1 MPGQARPAALDWKAR
16 GGVRSPTREDFAGT
30 LIDCIGSFR
39 TTLSC
44 RGRTHNNSALRE
56 WSCRGPAAWAGK
68 VIVQDRSGRKSKPA
82 LVLLLLIH
90 ALALPTVAPAGE
102 SAPSRYTAVPA
113 SADGIGKVYLG
124 REIAQVMSFHGA
136 QWLERAER
144 VDEERPELVLA
155 ALELRPGMT
164 VADIGAGTG
173 YYSWRMAQRVGA
185 SGTVYAVDIQPEM
198 IKLLERQMS
207 RRGAANVKP
216 VLGGLTD
223 PRLPPGSI
231 DLALMV
237 DVYHEFEYPYEM
249 LAAIVRAL
257 KPGGR
262 LVFVEFRGGD
272 AAVPIKPLHTMTEA
286 QVRKEAAI
294 HALQWVKTARDL
306 PWQNAIVF
314 RKLSGN

>member
-1 MPGQARPAALDWKAR
+1 MASF
-16 GGVRSPTREDFAGT
+16 VR
-30 LIDCIGSFR
+30 
-39 TTLSC
+39 
-44 RGRTHNNSALRE
+44 
-56 WSCRGPAAWAGK
+56 K
-68 VIVQDRSGRKSKPA
+68 QDRSGRKSKPA

-102 SAPSRYTAVPA
+102 SAPSRYTTVRA

-216 VLGGLTD
+216 VLGELTD
-223 PRLPPGSI
+223 PGLPPGSI

-294 HALQWVKTARDL
+294 HALQWVKTARGL

>member
-1 MPGQARPAALDWKAR
+1 MNQ
-16 GGVRSPTREDFAGT
+16 
-30 LIDCIGSFR
+30 I
-39 TTLSC
+39 
-44 RGRTHNNSALRE
+44 
-56 WSCRGPAAWAGK
+56 
-68 VIVQDRSGRKSKPA
+68 RSGRKSNPA

-90 ALALPTVAPAGE
+90 ALALPAAATASKGL
-102 SAPSRYTAVPA
+102 PSRYTTIAA
-113 SADGIGKVYLG
+113 SPDGIGKFYLG

-136 QWLERAER
+136 QWLERPER
-144 VDEERPELVLA
+144 VEEERPDLLLS
-155 ALELRPGMT
+155 ALELKPGMT

-185 SGTVYAVDIQPEM
+185 GGTVYAVDIQPEM

-207 RRGAANVKP
+207 QRGAANVKA

-223 PRLPPGSI
+223 PRLPPASI

-237 DVYHEFEYPYEM
+237 DVYHELEYPYEM

-262 LVFVEFRGGD
+262 MVFVEFRAGD
-272 AAVPIKPLHTMTEA
+272 AAVPIKPLHTMSEA
-286 QVRKEAAI
+286 QVRKEASV
-294 HALQWVKTARDL
+294 HALQWEKTARDL

-314 RKLSGN
+314 RKASGN